1 MGNAKLFLLVAVVAM
16 IAVPALSHTASAE
29 DFWSEII
36 KGIEE
41 WFSMSPF
48 KGIFETPE
56 KDVSEVYIKFYPSV
70 YTFEPSGSFDIS
82 TRGALIE
89 NFAGAIT
96 FNATSGEILLEQK
109 DSQTKIHVFLSENM
123 SIENIEIGR
132 FSVENIELEIVKG
145 NWTERTTGGSAEF
158 VDFIGSLSFFED
170 HIELAG
176 NVSKIKKK

>member
-1 MGNAKLFLLVAVVAM
+1 
-16 IAVPALSHTASAE
+16 
-29 DFWSEII
+29 
-36 KGIEE
+36 
-41 WFSMSPF
+41 
-48 KGIFETPE
+48 
-56 KDVSEVYIKFYPSV
+56 
-70 YTFEPSGSFDIS
+70 
-82 TRGALIE
+82 
-89 NFAGAIT
+89 
-96 FNATSGEILLEQK
+96 
-109 DSQTKIHVFLSENM
+109 M